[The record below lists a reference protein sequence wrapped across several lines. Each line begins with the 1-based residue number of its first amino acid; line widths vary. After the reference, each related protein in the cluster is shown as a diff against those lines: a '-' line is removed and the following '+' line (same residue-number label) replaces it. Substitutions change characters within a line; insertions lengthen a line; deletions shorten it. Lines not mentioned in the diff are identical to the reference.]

1 MSTDTRLRRR
11 LAGLLAVCALAVAGC
26 TTSRGA
32 EGQVT
37 PVTVTVTASTTSPVL
52 PSTTSKA
59 PSAGQLA
66 QGFATVAAQVGMPI
80 GVAIAPVGKGTG
92 GPIILGDN
100 TPRVAWSTIKVP
112 LAVAAERENGPS
124 TAESN
129 AIINSDN
136 ASAEALWSSLGSDAA
151 AARKVTAVLR
161 EGGDTQSA
169 VPAQRLRDGF
179 TIFGQTVWPL
189 PAAATF
195 TAHLPCMPG
204 TSHVVSLMGQVAG
217 NQQWGVEVMSA
228 PRSTAV
234 KGGWGPDV
242 DGTYL
247 VRQIGLI
254 TYRDGRQTAVAMSAA
269 GGTMS
274 SGTAAL
280 NAIANWLDRNIARLP
295 RGRC

>member
-11 LAGLLAVCALAVAGC
+11 LAGLLAVCALGVAGC
-26 TTSRGA
+26 STSRGA

-37 PVTVTVTASTTSPVL
+37 PVTVTVTASTTSPVV

-151 AARKVTAVLR
+151 AARRVTAVLR
-161 EGGDTQSA
+161 EGGDTRSA

-254 TYRDGRQTAVAMSAA
+254 TYRDGRQTAVAMSA